1 MTALIGVTL
10 ILAVTTDVGGLPA
23 LPAVAFG
30 FLLANADLIWH
41 ALRRRGRAP
50 VRIYGR
56 TDTDF
61 YDLDADVIERGAS
74 VGRRPHPG
82 PAAGDGHDRAGP

>member
-1 MTALIGVTL
+1 MTALTACTL

-30 FLLANADLIWH
+30 FLLANADLLWH

-50 VRIYGR
+50 VRIYRPTDAASTTSRR
-56 TDTDF
+56 T
-61 YDLDADVIERGAS
+61 
-74 VGRRPHPG
+74 
-82 PAAGDGHDRAGP
+82 